1 MRTQDAKKLPLRD
14 LLSRLGHEP
23 VSEKAGDVWYLSP
36 FHPETKP
43 SFHIHEAR
51 NVWFDFSL
59 GGSGG
64 RSGGNVLD
72 FVMCYFQVQDVGSA
86 LRHLDELYGGKPIT
100 VSPQKQEGKAAASVA
115 SAPEVANDHGT
126 MQVQKVQ
133 PLQHWGL
140 LDYIKKRGVDPSIA
154 RMYLKEIYYT
164 VREGQPKPYFA
175 LAFPNRT
182 ADGKEG
188 YEIRNAYVK
197 GCIGKK
203 DLSLIKPSQQNLF
216 ATKPVLVFEG
226 IFDYLSLLTLQ
237 KKRQLDMPVIVL
249 NGIPMGERAIE
260 LIREMGAAE
269 VHLYLD
275 HDAGG
280 RDLTARF
287 QRELEGVQ
295 FTDASRFYDGY
306 KDINAYL
313 EKQRQT
319 LLAL

>member
-1 MRTQDAKKLPLRD
+1 MRTQDAKKLPLKD
-14 LLSRLGHEP
+14 VLSRLGHEP

-43 SFHIHEAR
+43 SFHINEAR

-59 GGSGG
+59 GASGG

-72 FVMCYFQVQDVGSA
+72 FIMQYFQVQDIGSA
-86 LRHLDELYGGKPIT
+86 LRHLDDLYGGKPVT
-100 VSPQKQEGKAAASVA
+100 VSPPKQEAKTAAPVA
-115 SAPEVANDHGT
+115 ANDHDK

-140 LDYIKKRGVDPSIA
+140 LDYVKKRGIDPGIA
-154 RMYLKEIYYT
+154 RLYLKEIYYT
-164 VREGQPKPYFA
+164 VRPGQEKPYFA

-182 ADGKEG
+182 ADGSEG

-197 GCIGKK
+197 GCIGTK
-203 DLSLIKPSQQNLF
+203 DLSVIRPSQQTMF
-216 ATKPVLVFEG
+216 AVKPVCVFEG
-226 IFDYLSLLTLQ
+226 FMDFLSFLTLQ
-237 KKRQLDMPVIVL
+237 KHRQLDMPVIVL

-260 LIREMGAAE
+260 LLREMGATM

-275 HDAGG
+275 HDAAG

-295 FTDASRFYDGY
+295 VIDASRLYDGH
-306 KDINAYL
+306 KDMNEYL
-313 EKQRQT
+313 QKQRQT